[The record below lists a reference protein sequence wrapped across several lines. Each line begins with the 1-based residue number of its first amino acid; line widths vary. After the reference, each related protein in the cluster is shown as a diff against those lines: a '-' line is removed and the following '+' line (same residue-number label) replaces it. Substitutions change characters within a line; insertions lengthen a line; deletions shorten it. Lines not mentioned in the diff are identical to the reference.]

1 MASRG
6 IVLPPATPSEL
17 LTHTISHYR
26 YPSTLLIGT
35 SKELFLQ
42 SCSQD
47 IAAQSIYE
55 TPRHQRDHPD
65 EEVREQDEEQ
75 EQSEKEDHDINHQ
88 QLQQH
93 PLSKATLMQVAVS
106 RHIHTVFIPTVV
118 HLRAYLSVFS
128 HDDSSTPAPPNPQPT
143 ATAGKQQQPVLLMYG
158 FLELHR
164 ATSEWSAQ
172 GIANSAS
179 ALVEAAARNG
189 FRAVIVDPTGGGGY
203 DNLKDMSHDEVPVLS
218 GTAARDDGSWSGRT
232 VEVRRIMG
240 RWFEIPV

>member
-1 MASRG
+1 MASRC

-17 LTHTISHYR
+17 LSHIISQYR

-42 SCSQD
+42 SLSQE
-47 IAAQSIYE
+47 INAQFKYE
-55 TPRHQRDHPD
+55 AKQQQRDSHD
-65 EEVREQDEEQ
+65 EKTPEAEEEEQ
-75 EQSEKEDHDINHQ
+75 LGTGDHDINDL

-93 PLSKATLMQVAVS
+93 PLLKATLMQVAAS

-128 HDDSSTPAPPNPQPT
+128 HHDSSTPAPPSNQPT
-143 ATAGKQQQPVLLMYG
+143 ATGRQPVLLMYG

-172 GIANSAS
+172 GIGNSAS
-179 ALVEAAARNG
+179 TLVEAAARNG

-203 DNLKDMSHDEVPVLS
+203 DNLEDMVRDEVPMLS
-218 GTAARDDGSWSGRT
+218 GTAVKDDGSWSGRT
-232 VEVRRIMG
+232 VDVQRVLG
-240 RWFEIPV
+240 RWFEIPL